1 MVITMIT
8 MAIGQK
14 TGSGEGFCHGDYHGN
29 GQNTVLKVGGFC
41 LGDYLSSKT
50 ENYER
55 GKFLPW

>member
-41 LGDYLSSKT
+41 PGDYLGSGT

>member
-1 MVITMIT
+1 MIT
-8 MAIGQK
+8 IAIGQK

-29 GQNTVLKVGGFC
+29 GQNTVLKVEGFC
-41 LGDYLSSKT
+41 PGDYLSSKT

>member
-29 GQNTVLKVGGFC
+29 GQNTVLKVEVFA
-41 LGDYLSSKT
+41 LVITLAVAAT
-50 ENYER
+50 
-55 GKFLPW
+55 GKLELRWRR